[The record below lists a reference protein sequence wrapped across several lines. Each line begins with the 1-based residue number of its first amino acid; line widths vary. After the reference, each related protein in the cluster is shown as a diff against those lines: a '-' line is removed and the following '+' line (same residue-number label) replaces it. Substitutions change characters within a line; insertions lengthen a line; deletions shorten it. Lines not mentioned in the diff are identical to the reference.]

1 MNSIFSR
8 RDNSRRGAIKSIHQ
22 SSNKIHDISNVNC
35 YICNDKKFELSCVIC
50 KKNTCLNCSNNDF
63 CLYCNMKEENKHL
76 IETYIKSTKQEN
88 RVGENVED
96 KEEKYNKKKYI
107 FCCF

>member
-1 MNSIFSR
+1 
-8 RDNSRRGAIKSIHQ
+8 
-22 SSNKIHDISNVNC
+22 
-35 YICNDKKFELSCVIC
+35 
-50 KKNTCLNCSNNDF
+50 
-63 CLYCNMKEENKHL
+63 MKEENKHL